1 MQGNGKGVEQGQGVK
16 DVFRSCDVAEY
27 TNRSGRGQRL
37 PRAIWEPVPAAPPC
51 LRLTNAYS
59 QRQGGDRKND
69 RIELKERNFYLTNGK
84 N

>member
-1 MQGNGKGVEQGQGVK
+1 MSSAHVVLGDTPTAPAGG
-16 DVFRSCDVAEY
+16 
-27 TNRSGRGQRL
+27 SGSHGL
-37 PRAIWEPVPAAPPC
+37 FGEPVPAAAPC

-69 RIELKERNFYLTNGK
+69 RIKLKERYFYLTNGK